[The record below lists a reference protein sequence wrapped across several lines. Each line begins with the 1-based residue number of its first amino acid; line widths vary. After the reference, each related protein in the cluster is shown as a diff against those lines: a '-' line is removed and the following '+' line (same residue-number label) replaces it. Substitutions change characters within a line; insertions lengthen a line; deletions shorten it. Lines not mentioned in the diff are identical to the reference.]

1 MPVCDIMRG
10 KPVKL
15 FTLFLLCTHNVVLAL
30 DLVEGSGDDTLLDLE
45 DGDVDDGPDLEEGS
59 GGGWGD
65 ISFGSQ
71 NFNSNTNG
79 VVNNGNK
86 EDATVK
92 DTDYYYDDN
101 YDYLEAY
108 INKENDYKQEENLID
123 YLDKEESAIEHE
135 IEIAARPDNAAAEEE
150 QIVLNTSQIFI
161 MVGSSFISFAIFMLT
176 FFLCRRII
184 TNKQRKAMAYANTP
198 EKPPL
203 KEPPI
208 VKDYQKVPTS
218 AQCSSP
224 RANMY
229 GEKDPENPLAASL
242 VP

>member
-1 MPVCDIMRG
+1 MRG

-15 FTLFLLCTHNVVLAL
+15 ATLFLLCTHNILVARAL
-30 DLVEGSGDDTLLDLE
+30 DLVEGSGGDDTLLDLE
-45 DGDVDDGPDLEEGS
+45 DGDVDDGPDFEEGS
-59 GGGWGD
+59 GGGGSWGD
-65 ISFGSQ
+65 MSFGSQ
-71 NFNSNTNG
+71 NFDINNG
-79 VVNNGNK
+79 VVDNVK
-86 EDATVK
+86 E

-123 YLDKEESAIEHE
+123 YLDKEESVIEHE

-184 TNKQRKAMAYANTP
+184 TNKQRKAMAYASSP

-218 AQCSSP
+218 VPCSSP
-224 RANMY
+224 RVNMY

>member
-1 MPVCDIMRG
+1 MRG

-15 FTLFLLCTHNVVLAL
+15 LVTLLVVSAHTLVFAL
-30 DLVEGSGDDTLLDLE
+30 DLEGSGDDTLLDLE
-45 DGDVDDGPDLEEGS
+45 DGDTDEGLGEGS
-59 GGGWGD
+59 GGWDINFGD
-65 ISFGSQ
+65 SP
-71 NFNSNTNG
+71 FNTKDPNNSPFNTQDPYNDK
-79 VVNNGNK
+79 K
-86 EDATVK
+86 ETSTE
-92 DTDYYYDDN
+92 DTDYYYDN

-108 INKENDYKQEENLID
+108 INKDGDYKAEENLVD
-123 YLDKEESAIEHE
+123 YLDKEESLLEQD
-135 IEIAARPDNAAAEEE
+135 IEIAARPTDTEEE

-161 MVGSSFISFAIFMLT
+161 MVGSSFVSFAIFMIT

-184 TNKQRKAMAYANTP
+184 SNKQRKAMAYANSP

-218 AQCSSP
+218 AQDILKSSSASP
-224 RANMY
+224 RVNMY
-229 GEKDPENPLAASL
+229 GEKDPENPSAASL